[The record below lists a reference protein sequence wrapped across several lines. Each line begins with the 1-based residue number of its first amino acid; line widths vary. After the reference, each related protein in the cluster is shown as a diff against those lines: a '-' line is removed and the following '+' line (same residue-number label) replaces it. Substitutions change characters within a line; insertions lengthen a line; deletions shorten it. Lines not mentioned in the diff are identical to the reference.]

1 MNYRANRMQH
11 GRPYQTSRFIFLLS
25 RHIKQIFL
33 YLCKINNDELEAFW
47 EADLSFWKRT
57 R

>member
-11 GRPYQTSRFIFLLS
+11 GRPYQTSCFIFFLS

-33 YLCKINNDELEAFW
+33 YLCKINNDELGTFLD
-47 EADLSFWKRT
+47 ADLSFWKRT